1 MHTPVEEQIDEL
13 LEAVERSSL
22 PDSDVPGLLD
32 GVSEE
37 VNHQLV
43 DIKAEKR
50 RAGGMGGAVVEC
62 VALEDL
68 PAVIQTIAAIAREDA
83 WFECEDE
90 MGYET
95 PPEIEDMVPMLV
107 DLFDL
112 AQLLAQEDV

>member
-1 MHTPVEEQIDEL
+1 
-13 LEAVERSSL
+13 
-22 PDSDVPGLLD
+22 VPGVLD
-32 GVSEE
+32 GDYEE
-37 VNHQLV
+37 VDRQLV
-43 DIKAEKR
+43 DIKVGKR

-95 PPEIEDMVPMLV
+95 PEIEDVVPMLA

-112 AQLLAQEDV
+112 AQPLAQEDV